1 MGKIIFENLPSTNTP
16 INANN
21 LNAIQNNILDSL
33 GLNTNTYDSEKTYNT
48 NDITIYD
55 NALYK
60 CNADNTTGEWDNSKW
75 NFISL
80 IDKISNDIYYKTGDT
95 YTISG
100 QVYVGGA
107 LTSSS
112 KNVAFSIFLPKSLDN
127 ISSVEISG
135 VNVAVRITSGSYWVN
150 GDISNSNVSVAAF
163 DKNIVTISIT
173 NNTASGTNNTPCNIY
188 IRSLNLTF
196 N

>member
-16 INANN
+16 INADN
-21 LNAIQNNILDSL
+21 LNGIQDNILDSL

-48 NDITIYD
+48 NDITVYD

-95 YTISG
+95 YTIPG
-100 QVYVGGA
+100 QLYVSGA
-107 LTSSS
+107 LFGSS

-135 VNVAVRITSGSYWVN
+135 VNVAVRITSGGYWVN

-173 NNTASGTNNTPCNIY
+173 NNTASGTNNTPCNVY
-188 IRSLNLTF
+188 IRRLTLTF

>member
-1 MGKIIFENLPSTNTP
+1 MGKIIFENLPSTSTP
-16 INANN
+16 INADN
-21 LNAIQNNILDSL
+21 LNGIQDNILDSL
-33 GLNTNTYDSEKTYNT
+33 GLNTNTYNSEKTYNT

-75 NFISL
+75 DFISL
-80 IDKISNDIYYKTGDT
+80 IDKMSNDMYYKTGDI

-100 QVYVGGA
+100 QVYLGGA

-112 KNVAFSIFLPKSLDN
+112 KSVLFTIFLPKRLDN
-127 ISSVEISG
+127 INSISVSG
-135 VNVAVRITSGSYWVN
+135 LNMAVRLTSGGYWAN
-150 GDISNSNVSVAAF
+150 GDIADANVTVASF
-163 DKNIVTISIT
+163 TNNYVTITIESS
-173 NNTASGTNNTPCNIY
+173 TASGTNNTPCNVY
-188 IRSLNLTF
+188 IRRLTLTF

>member
-1 MGKIIFENLPSTNTP
+1 MGKIIFENLPSTSTP
-16 INANN
+16 INADN
-21 LNAIQNNILDSL
+21 LNGIQDNILDSL
-33 GLNTNTYDSEKTYNT
+33 GLNTNTYNSEKTYNT

-75 NFISL
+75 DFISL
-80 IDKISNDIYYKTGDT
+80 IDKMSNDMYYKTGDI

-112 KNVAFSIFLPKSLDN
+112 KSVLFTIFLPKRLDN

-135 VNVAVRITSGSYWVN
+135 VNVAVRLASGGYWAN
-150 GDISNSNVSVAAF
+150 GDIADANVTVASF
-163 DKNIVTISIT
+163 TNNYVTITIESS
-173 NNTASGTNNTPCNIY
+173 TASGTNNTPCNVY